1 MIVSVGSH
9 LQRMRGIHWFHSAIA
24 SSDHGGDPKLSAL
37 KIFNSPPVPTFCLD
51 LIWRPSPA
59 CDPLIVVSFVVAD
72 VTCDDIAA
80 S

>member
-1 MIVSVGSH
+1 MFIGFTLLLH
-9 LQRMRGIHWFHSAIA
+9 RPIIGC
-24 SSDHGGDPKLSAL
+24 DPKLSAL